1 MGHET
6 RDFGL
11 TRVPKSRVPR
21 QKNNERMKIAL
32 FGKKLAP
39 ENGEYMRQLLTE
51 LAERQAEIAIYQL
64 FADIVAACIPEGVQY
79 SVFHSHA
86 DLKAD
91 LLFSIGGD
99 GTILDTVPF
108 VLDSGIPVLGINMGR
123 LGFLSS
129 ISKNEIDMAVKSVFT
144 GDYTV
149 EQRTLLELVSPEKVF
164 DDVKYALNELNV
176 IRNPEH
182 SLLAIKVFV
191 DDVFL
196 NTYWGDGI
204 LLATPTGSTA
214 YSLSAGGPIIA
225 PNAKNFVIT
234 PIATHN
240 LTVRPVVIPD
250 DSTIRIQVE
259 GREKKFVFS
268 MDSRSCTLDTSV
280 QLEVRKAGFC
290 LNLVRMRGEDFFGTI
305 RNKLMWGKDNR
316 N

>member
-1 MGHET
+1 MKKQLR
-6 RDFGL
+6 RDN
-11 TRVPKSRVPR
+11 RVSSK
-21 QKNNERMKIAL
+21 EIIMKIAL
-32 FGKKLAP
+32 FGKNIAP
-39 ENGEYMRQLLTE
+39 ENGDYMRQLFKKLADSPTE
-51 LAERQAEIAIYQL
+51 IVVYQS
-64 FADIVAACIPEGVQY
+64 FADIIAAYVPEGVQY
-79 SVFHSHA
+79 TTFHSHI

-108 VLDSGIPVLGINMGR
+108 VLDSGIPVVGINMGR

-129 ISKNEIDMAVKSVFT
+129 ISKSEIDRAVNSVLT

-191 DDVFL
+191 DDVYL

-268 MDSRSCTLDTSV
+268 MDSRNCTLDTSV

-290 LNLVRMRGEDFFGTI
+290 LNLARMRGEDFFGTI

>member
-1 MGHET
+1 
-6 RDFGL
+6 
-11 TRVPKSRVPR
+11 
-21 QKNNERMKIAL
+21 MKTIAL
-32 FGKKLAP
+32 FGKTLAP
-39 ENGEYMRQLLTE
+39 ENGEYMRQLFEE
-51 LAERQAEIAIYQL
+51 LANFQAEIVVYQP
-64 FADIVAACIPEGVQY
+64 FANIVAAYIPQCVHY

-86 DLKAD
+86 DLNAD

-108 VLDSGIPVLGINMGR
+108 VLDSGIPVAGINMGR
-123 LGFLSS
+123 LGFLSG
-129 ISKNEIDMAVKSVFT
+129 ISKNEIPKAVESVVT
-144 GDYTV
+144 GEYSV
-149 EQRTLLELVSPEKVF
+149 EERSLLELVSPFNVF
-164 DDVKYALNELNV
+164 GDVRYALNELNV

-191 DDVFL
+191 DDVYL

-250 DSTIRIQVE
+250 DSTVRIQVE

-280 QLEVRKAGFC
+280 QLEVRKASFC

>member
-1 MGHET
+1 M
-6 RDFGL
+6 
-11 TRVPKSRVPR
+11 SS
-21 QKNNERMKIAL
+21 IAL
-32 FGKKLAP
+32 FGKNLAP
-39 ENGEYMRQLLTE
+39 ENGEYMRQLFAKLNDNN
-51 LAERQAEIAIYQL
+51 AEMTIYKP
-64 FADIVAACIPEGVQY
+64 FVDMVANYIPDGVAF
-79 SVFHSHA
+79 STFNSHT

-129 ISKNEIDMAVKSVFT
+129 VSKNEIEKAVESVLS
-144 GDYTV
+144 GDYSV
-149 EQRTLLELVSPEKVF
+149 EQRTLLELVSPGNVF
-164 DDVKYALNELNV
+164 GDVRYALNELNV

-182 SLLAIKVFV
+182 SLLAIKVYV
-191 DDVFL
+191 DDTYL

-225 PNAKNFVIT
+225 PNSKSFVLT
-234 PIATHN
+234 PIAAHN

-250 DSTIRIQVE
+250 DSIVRIQVE
-259 GREKKFVFS
+259 SREKKFVFS
-268 MDSRSCTLDTSV
+268 MDSRTCALDTSV
-280 QLEVRKAGFC
+280 QLEVRKADFC
-290 LNLVRMRGEDFFGTI
+290 LNLVRMSNVDFFGTI

>member
-1 MGHET
+1 
-6 RDFGL
+6 
-11 TRVPKSRVPR
+11 
-21 QKNNERMKIAL
+21 MKIVL
-32 FGKKLAP
+32 FGKIIAP
-39 ENGEYMRQLLTE
+39 ENGEYMRQLFKE
-51 LAERQAEIAIYQL
+51 LAENQVEIIVYQP
-64 FADIVAACIPEGVQY
+64 FADIVAAFVPEGVKY
-79 SVFHSHA
+79 SVFHSYD
-86 DLKAD
+86 DLQGHAD

-108 VLDSGIPVLGINMGR
+108 VLDSGIPVAGINMGR

-129 ISKNEIDMAVKSVFT
+129 ISKNEIANAVNSVLT

-149 EQRTLLELVSPEKVF
+149 EQRTLLELVSPNNVF
-164 DDVKYALNELNV
+164 GDVRYALNELNV

-191 DDVFL
+191 DDVYL

-250 DSTIRIQVE
+250 DSVIRIQVE
-259 GREKKFVFS
+259 GREKRFVFS

-290 LNLVRMRGEDFFGTI
+290 LNLVRMRNEDFFGTI

>member
-1 MGHET
+1 
-6 RDFGL
+6 
-11 TRVPKSRVPR
+11 
-21 QKNNERMKIAL
+21 MKIAL
-32 FGKKLAP
+32 FGKTLAP
-39 ENGEYMRQLLTE
+39 ENGEYMKQLFKE
-51 LAERQAEIAIYQL
+51 LAEKQVEIAVYQP
-64 FADIVAACIPEGVQY
+64 FADIVADFVPEGVQY
-79 SVFHSHA
+79 SVFHTHA

-108 VLDSGIPVLGINMGR
+108 VLDSGIPVAGINMGR

-129 ISKNEIDMAVKSVFT
+129 ISKNEMAMAVNSVLT
-144 GDYTV
+144 GDYIV
-149 EQRTLLELVSPEKVF
+149 EQRTLLELVSPEF

-182 SLLAIKVFV
+182 SLLAIKAFV
-191 DDVFL
+191 DDVYL

-250 DSTIRIQVE
+250 DSIIRIQVE

-305 RNKLMWGKDNR
+305 SNKLMWGKDNR

>member
-1 MGHET
+1 
-6 RDFGL
+6 
-11 TRVPKSRVPR
+11 
-21 QKNNERMKIAL
+21 MKIAL
-32 FGKKLAP
+32 FGKTIAP
-39 ENGEYMRQLLTE
+39 ENGEYMKQLFKE
-51 LAERQAEIAIYQL
+51 LADNQAEIVVYQP
-64 FADIVAACIPEGVQY
+64 FADIVAAYVPEGVQY
-79 SVFHSHA
+79 TVFRSHD
-86 DLKAD
+86 DLNAD

-108 VLDSGIPVLGINMGR
+108 VLDSGIPVVGINMGR

-129 ISKNEIDMAVKSVFT
+129 ISKNEMTMAVNSVLT
-144 GDYTV
+144 GDYGV
-149 EQRTLLELVSPEKVF
+149 EQRTLLELVSPNNVF
-164 DDVKYALNELNV
+164 GDVKYALNELNV

-191 DDVFL
+191 DDVYL

-280 QLEVRKAGFC
+280 QLEVRKACFC

>member
-1 MGHET
+1 MKKQLR
-6 RDFGL
+6 RDN
-11 TRVPKSRVPR
+11 RVSSK
-21 QKNNERMKIAL
+21 EIIMKIAL
-32 FGKKLAP
+32 FGKNIAP
-39 ENGEYMRQLLTE
+39 ENGDYMRQLFKKLADSPTE
-51 LAERQAEIAIYQL
+51 IVVYQS
-64 FADIVAACIPEGVQY
+64 FADIIAAYVPEGVQY
-79 SVFHSHA
+79 TTFHSHI

-108 VLDSGIPVLGINMGR
+108 VLDSGIPVVGINMGR

-129 ISKNEIDMAVKSVFT
+129 ISKSEIDMAVNSVLT

-191 DDVFL
+191 DDVYL

-268 MDSRSCTLDTSV
+268 MDSRNCTLDTSV

-290 LNLVRMRGEDFFGTI
+290 LNLARMRGEDFFGTI

>member
-1 MGHET
+1 MLCVSEKM
-6 RDFGL
+6 R
-11 TRVPKSRVPR
+11 
-21 QKNNERMKIAL
+21 KNMKIAL
-32 FGKKLAP
+32 FGKTLAP
-39 ENGEYMRQLLTE
+39 ENGEYMKQLFKE
-51 LAERQAEIAIYQL
+51 LADNQAEIVVYQP
-64 FADIVAACIPEGVQY
+64 FADIVAAFVPVGVHY
-79 SVFHSHA
+79 SVFHSHD
-86 DLKAD
+86 DLRAD

-108 VLDSGIPVLGINMGR
+108 VLDSGIPIVGINMGR

-129 ISKNEIDMAVKSVFT
+129 ISKNEMTMAVNSVLT
-144 GDYTV
+144 GSYTV
-149 EQRTLLELVSPEKVF
+149 EQRTLLELVSPNNVF
-164 DDVKYALNELNV
+164 GDVKYALNELNV

-191 DDVFL
+191 DDVYL

>member
-1 MGHET
+1 MT
-6 RDFGL
+6 
-11 TRVPKSRVPR
+11 
-21 QKNNERMKIAL
+21 IAL
-32 FGKKLAP
+32 FGKSFSS
-39 ENGEYMRQLLTE
+39 ENAGYLQQLLLE
-51 LAERQAEIAIYQL
+51 LVENQSDIIIYAPFAELVSNYL
-64 FADIVAACIPEGVQY
+64 PEGLRHN
-79 SVFHSHA
+79 VFRSHD

-91 LLFSIGGD
+91 LLLSIGGD

-108 VLDSGIPVLGINMGR
+108 VLDSGLPVLGINMGR

-129 ISKNEIDMAVKSVFT
+129 ISKSEIGKAVVSVLS
-144 GDYTV
+144 GDYFV
-149 EQRTLLELVSPEKVF
+149 EQRTLLELVAPKNVF
-164 DDVKYALNELNV
+164 GDVHYALNELNV

-191 DDVFL
+191 DDVYL

-234 PIATHN
+234 PIAAHN
-240 LTVRPVVIPD
+240 LTVRPIVIPD

-259 GREKKFVFS
+259 GREKEFVFS
-268 MDSRSCTLDTSV
+268 MDSRTCALDTSV
-280 QLEVRKAGFC
+280 QLEVRKADFC
-290 LNLVRMRGEDFFGTI
+290 LNLVRMRDEDFFSTI

>member
-1 MGHET
+1 M
-6 RDFGL
+6 R
-11 TRVPKSRVPR
+11 
-21 QKNNERMKIAL
+21 KNMKIAL
-32 FGKKLAP
+32 FGKTIAP
-39 ENGEYMRQLLTE
+39 ENGDYMRQLFVKLSE
-51 LAERQAEIAIYQL
+51 NQVEITVYKP
-64 FADIVAACIPEGVQY
+64 FADIVADFVPEGVQY
-79 SVFHSHA
+79 GVFNSHA

-108 VLDSGIPVLGINMGR
+108 VLDSGMPVVGINMGR

-129 ISKNEIDMAVKSVFT
+129 LSKNEIGKAVDSVLS

-149 EQRTLLELVSPEKVF
+149 EQRTLLELVSPKNVF
-164 DDVKYALNELNV
+164 GDVRYALNELNV

-191 DDVFL
+191 DDVYL

-250 DSTIRIQVE
+250 DSVVRIQVE
-259 GREKKFVFS
+259 GREKRFVFS
-268 MDSRSCTLDTSV
+268 MDSRNCTLDTSV
-280 QLEVRKAGFC
+280 QLEVRKADFC
-290 LNLVRMRGEDFFGTI
+290 LNLVRMRGEGFFGTI

>member
-1 MGHET
+1 
-6 RDFGL
+6 
-11 TRVPKSRVPR
+11 
-21 QKNNERMKIAL
+21 MKIAL
-32 FGKKLAP
+32 FGKTIAP
-39 ENGEYMRQLLTE
+39 ENGEYMRQLFKK
-51 LAERQAEIAIYQL
+51 LADNQVEIVVYQL
-64 FADIVAACIPEGVQY
+64 FADIVAAYIPEGVQY
-79 SVFHSHA
+79 SIFHSHE

-108 VLDSGIPVLGINMGR
+108 VLNSGIPVVGINMGR

-129 ISKNEIDMAVKSVFT
+129 ISKNEIDMAVNSVLT

-191 DDVFL
+191 DDVYL

-290 LNLVRMRGEDFFGTI
+290 LNLVRMRGEDFYGTI

>member
-1 MGHET
+1 
-6 RDFGL
+6 
-11 TRVPKSRVPR
+11 
-21 QKNNERMKIAL
+21 MKIAL
-32 FGKKLAP
+32 FGKSIAP
-39 ENGEYMRQLLTE
+39 ENGDYIRQLFGKLLDNQVEMTV
-51 LAERQAEIAIYQL
+51 YWP
-64 FADIVAACIPEGVQY
+64 FAGIVADFVPEGVRF
-79 SVFHSHA
+79 SVFNSHV
-86 DLKAD
+86 DLNAD

-108 VLDSGIPVLGINMGR
+108 VLDSGMPVVGINMGR

-129 ISKNEIDMAVKSVFT
+129 ISKTEVGKAVESVLS
-144 GDYTV
+144 GDCFV
-149 EQRTLLELVSPEKVF
+149 EQRTLLELVSPQNVF
-164 DDVKYALNELNV
+164 GDVRYALNELNV

-191 DDVFL
+191 DDIYL

-250 DSTIRIQVE
+250 DSVVRIQVE

-268 MDSRSCTLDTSV
+268 MDSRTCALDTSV

-290 LNLVRMRGEDFFGTI
+290 LNLVRMRNEDFFGTI

>member
-1 MGHET
+1 MT
-6 RDFGL
+6 
-11 TRVPKSRVPR
+11 
-21 QKNNERMKIAL
+21 IAL
-32 FGKKLAP
+32 FGKSFSS
-39 ENGEYMRQLLTE
+39 ENAGYLQQLLLE
-51 LAERQAEIAIYQL
+51 LVENQSDIIIYAPFAELVSNYL
-64 FADIVAACIPEGVQY
+64 PEGLRHN
-79 SVFHSHA
+79 VFRSHD

-91 LLFSIGGD
+91 LLLSIGGD

-108 VLDSGIPVLGINMGR
+108 VLDSGLPVLGINMGR

-129 ISKNEIDMAVKSVFT
+129 ISKNEIGKAVVSVLS
-144 GDYTV
+144 GDYFV
-149 EQRTLLELVSPEKVF
+149 EQRTLLELVAPKNVF
-164 DDVKYALNELNV
+164 GDVHYALNELNV

-191 DDVFL
+191 DNVYL

-234 PIATHN
+234 PIAAHN
-240 LTVRPVVIPD
+240 LTVRPIVIPD

-259 GREKKFVFS
+259 GREKEFVFS
-268 MDSRSCTLDTSV
+268 MDSRTCALDTSV
-280 QLEVRKAGFC
+280 QLEVRKADFC
-290 LNLVRMRGEDFFGTI
+290 LNLVRMRDEDFFSTI

>member
-1 MGHET
+1 M
-6 RDFGL
+6 D
-11 TRVPKSRVPR
+11 
-21 QKNNERMKIAL
+21 MKIAL
-32 FGKKLAP
+32 FGKTIAP
-39 ENGEYMRQLLTE
+39 ENGEYMRQLFVKLSENQVEMTVY
-51 LAERQAEIAIYQL
+51 RP
-64 FADIVAACIPEGVQY
+64 FADIVAAFVPEGVQF
-79 SVFHSHA
+79 SVFNSHTDLNA
-86 DLKAD
+86 DLM
-91 LLFSIGGD
+91 FSIGGD

-108 VLDSGIPVLGINMGR
+108 ILDSGMPLVGINMGR

-129 ISKNEIDMAVKSVFT
+129 LSKNEIGQAVDSVLS

-149 EQRTLLELVSPEKVF
+149 EQRTLLELVSPQNVF
-164 DDVKYALNELNV
+164 GDVRYALNELNV

-191 DDVFL
+191 DDVYL

-250 DSTIRIQVE
+250 DSVIRIQVE

-280 QLEVRKAGFC
+280 QLEVRKASFC
-290 LNLVRMRGEDFFGTI
+290 LNLVRMRNEDFFGTI

>member
-1 MGHET
+1 
-6 RDFGL
+6 
-11 TRVPKSRVPR
+11 
-21 QKNNERMKIAL
+21 MKTIAL
-32 FGKKLAP
+32 FGKTLAP
-39 ENGEYMRQLLTE
+39 ENGEYMKQLFKE
-51 LAERQAEIAIYQL
+51 LAGNQAEIVVYQP
-64 FADIVAACIPEGVQY
+64 FADIVATYVPEGVQY
-79 SVFHSHA
+79 SVFHSHE
-86 DLKAD
+86 DLNAD

-108 VLDSGIPVLGINMGR
+108 VLDSGIPVLGINLGR

-129 ISKNEIDMAVKSVFT
+129 ISKNEIVNAVNSVLT

-164 DDVKYALNELNV
+164 DNVKYALNELNV

-191 DDVFL
+191 DNVYL

-250 DSTIRIQVE
+250 GSTIRIQVE

>member
-1 MGHET
+1 MT
-6 RDFGL
+6 
-11 TRVPKSRVPR
+11 
-21 QKNNERMKIAL
+21 IAL
-32 FGKKLAP
+32 FGKNVAP
-39 ENGEYMRQLLTE
+39 ENGEYITQLINELTDN
-51 LAERQAEIAIYQL
+51 QVEITIFKPFAKLIEPYLPKDLHYGL
-64 FADIVAACIPEGVQY
+64 FE
-79 SVFHSHA
+79 SHN
-86 DLKAD
+86 DLKDKAKM
-91 LLFSIGGD
+91 LVSIGGD

-108 VLDSGIPVLGINMGR
+108 VRDSGMPVLGINMGR

-129 ISKNEIDMAVKSVFT
+129 ISKNEIKAAVHSVLSKDF
-144 GDYTV
+144 TV
-149 EQRTLLELVSPEKVF
+149 EQRTLLELVSPDNVF
-164 DDVKYALNELNV
+164 GDVRYALNELNV

-191 DDVFL
+191 DDVYL

-250 DSTIRIQVE
+250 DSVVRIQVE
-259 GREKKFVFS
+259 GRERNFVFS
-268 MDSRSCTLDTSV
+268 MDSRTCALDTSV
-280 QLEVRKAGFC
+280 QLEVRKANFC

>member
-1 MGHET
+1 
-6 RDFGL
+6 
-11 TRVPKSRVPR
+11 
-21 QKNNERMKIAL
+21 MKTIAL
-32 FGKKLAP
+32 FGKTLAP
-39 ENGEYMRQLLTE
+39 ENGEYMKQLFKE
-51 LAERQAEIAIYQL
+51 LADNQVEIVVYQP
-64 FADIVAACIPEGVQY
+64 FADIVATYIPEGVQY
-79 SVFHSHA
+79 SVFHSHE
-86 DLKAD
+86 DLNAD

-108 VLDSGIPVLGINMGR
+108 VLDSGIPVLGINLGR

-129 ISKNEIDMAVKSVFT
+129 ISKNEIVNAVNSVLT

-164 DDVKYALNELNV
+164 DNVKYALNELNV

-191 DDVFL
+191 DNVYL

>member
-1 MGHET
+1 
-6 RDFGL
+6 
-11 TRVPKSRVPR
+11 
-21 QKNNERMKIAL
+21 MKTIAL
-32 FGKKLAP
+32 FGKTLAP
-39 ENGEYMRQLLTE
+39 ENGEYMKQLFME
-51 LAERQAEIAIYQL
+51 LADNQVEIVVYQP
-64 FADIVAACIPEGVQY
+64 FADIIATYVPEGVQY
-79 SVFHSHA
+79 SVFHSHE
-86 DLKAD
+86 DLNAD

-108 VLDSGIPVLGINMGR
+108 VLDSGIPVLGINLGR

-129 ISKNEIDMAVKSVFT
+129 ISKNEIVNAVNSVLT

-164 DDVKYALNELNV
+164 DNVKYALNELNV

-191 DDVFL
+191 DDVYL

>member
-1 MGHET
+1 M
-6 RDFGL
+6 R
-11 TRVPKSRVPR
+11 
-21 QKNNERMKIAL
+21 IAL
-32 FGKKLAP
+32 FGKTIAP
-39 ENGEYMRQLLTE
+39 ENGEYMRQLFAK
-51 LAERQAEIAIYQL
+51 LAENQVEIVVYQP
-64 FADIVAACIPEGVQY
+64 FADIVADFVPEGVKFN
-79 SVFHSHA
+79 VFISHV
-86 DLKAD
+86 DLYAD
-91 LLFSIGGD
+91 LLLSIGGD

-129 ISKNEIDMAVKSVFT
+129 ISKNEISEALRSVLCGEFS
-144 GDYTV
+144 V
-149 EQRTLLELVSPEKVF
+149 EQRTLLELVSPPNVF
-164 DDVKYALNELNV
+164 GDVRYALNELNV

-191 DDVFL
+191 DNVYL

-250 DSTIRIQVE
+250 DSVIRIQVE

-290 LNLVRMRGEDFFGTI
+290 LNLVRMRNEDFFGTI